1 MSILKK
7 KKKLSVP
14 SLLTYTYA
22 NVVFLFL
29 FFFLLMTNY
38 PKNIIKS
45 QFNNEKDTPLTHLE
59 RKTLITLISIQPSAN
74 SNGSSIQIN
83 DSYATVDDIYDFIMK
98 ERASLTNSDKKKMIV
113 SLRIDKNTN
122 MELVNRVKQALLKA
136 GITKV
141 DYRF

>member
-22 NVVFLFL
+22 NLVFLFL

-38 PKNIIKS
+38 HKSTIKS
-45 QFNNEKDTPLTHLE
+45 QFNNDKSTQLTHLE
-59 RKTLITLISIQPSAN
+59 RKTLVTLISIQPS
-74 SNGSSIQIN
+74 SDKNGSSIQIN
-83 DSYATVDDIYDFIMK
+83 DSYATVNDIYNFIIK
-98 ERASLTNSDKKKMIV
+98 ERASLTDKDKKRMIV
-113 SLRIDKNTN
+113 SLRIAKDTN
-122 MELVNRVKQALLKA
+122 MGLVYQVKQTLLKA

-141 DYRF
+141 DYRL

>member
-45 QFNNEKDTPLTHLE
+45 QFNNEKGTPLTHLE

-83 DSYATVDDIYDFIMK
+83 DSYATVDDIYDFIEK
-98 ERASLTNSDKKKMIV
+98 ERASLADSDKKKMIV